1 MRPVFGKVAS
11 FPNWAEI
18 FRPQNETF
26 TSAGSSPVLSFLCVR
41 LCRAASFR
49 MRASRGCFC
58 ERLAA
63 RNGSSCEAAIVCAR
77 RIKFFQK
84 RKILREKSVVK
95 IFSIWYNK
103 PTVAAIAASIMSDGG
118 IAQLVRALA
127 SHARGRRFESYCPYQ
142 SKSHIRRGVRR
153 VWLFSLPRQTVHA
166 ALAALAIFLFEERV
180 NCGRAFF
187 AEKIVAHPTDD

>member
-1 MRPVFGKVAS
+1 MRH
-11 FPNWAEI
+11 
-18 FRPQNETF
+18 RPHPFQKGRKF
-26 TSAGSSPVLSFLCVR
+26 SSRKMELLRAQAVCLCSLFLCAR
-41 LCRAASFR
+41 LCGVALSSV
-49 MRASRGCFC
+49 RASRGCFC

-63 RNGSSCEAAIVCAR
+63 RNGSYDAAAIVCAR

-84 RKILREKSVVK
+84 REILREKSVVK
-95 IFSIWYNK
+95 IFPIWYNK
-103 PTVAAIAASIMSDGG
+103 FTVAAIAASKMSDGG

-166 ALAALAIFLFEERV
+166 ALAAFAIFLF
-180 NCGRAFF
+180 
-187 AEKIVAHPTDD
+187 

>member
-1 MRPVFGKVAS
+1 MRH
-11 FPNWAEI
+11 
-18 FRPQNETF
+18 RPHPFQKGRKFSGRKLELLRAQAVCLC
-26 TSAGSSPVLSFLCVR
+26 SLFLCVR
-41 LCRAASFR
+41 LCRAASFPVC
-49 MRASRGCFC
+49 ATRGSFC
-58 ERLAA
+58 EQSAA
-63 RNGSSCEAAIVCAR
+63 RNGSSDAAAIVCAQ

-103 PTVAAIAASIMSDGG
+103 STVAAIAASKMSDGG

-166 ALAALAIFLFEERV
+166 ALAVFAIFLFKERV
-180 NCGRAFF
+180 NCGLAFF

>member
-1 MRPVFGKVAS
+1 MELLRAQAVCLCS
-11 FPNWAEI
+11 
-18 FRPQNETF
+18 
-26 TSAGSSPVLSFLCVR
+26 LFLCVR

-142 SKSHIRRGVRR
+142 KPCTVFAVHGIFLPAKRRRRR
-153 VWLFSLPRQTVHA
+153 VYILPVWRKSCQ
-166 ALAALAIFLFEERV
+166 ICRM
-180 NCGRAFF
+180 RARFF
-187 AEKIVAHPTDD
+187 IYT

>member
-1 MRPVFGKVAS
+1 MELLRAQAVCLCS
-11 FPNWAEI
+11 
-18 FRPQNETF
+18 
-26 TSAGSSPVLSFLCVR
+26 LFLCVR

-49 MRASRGCFC
+49 MRASHGCFC

-103 PTVAAIAASIMSDGG
+103 PTAAAIAASIMSDGG

-166 ALAALAIFLFEERV
+166 ALAVFAIFLFKERV

-187 AEKIVAHPTDD
+187 VEKIVAHPTDD